1 MNNFSLSSMMCMCHK
16 LARGS
21 RYLEDVYYTLLSSC
35 CTLPL
40 EGEQLR
46 HPAQQWAGWAA
57 KAELASTLLWKVFL
71 PCSLVL
77 CFWLLCK
84 YCWVLLRWELVSSR
98 MQRLGT
104 ASLQGKPSVHATSY
118 TMMVQSM
125 KHIICSCRSVK
136 KEATELGML
145 WKGHLSLQCAH
156 IRMQHFTV
164 RPSPP
169 TSSCFQDVP
178 SAAWNIAKPAS
189 CFSLPAP
196 LLVFQAKP
204 RERESS
210 QGTFT

>member
-1 MNNFSLSSMMCMCHK
+1 MNNFSLSSTMCMCHK
-16 LARGS
+16 LTRGS
-21 RYLEDVYYTLLSSC
+21 RYLEDEYYTFLSSC

-125 KHIICSCRSVK
+125 KHIISHVFLFPRMS
-136 KEATELGML
+136 T
-145 WKGHLSLQCAH
+145 LQPGTLLNRLLA
-156 IRMQHFTV
+156 FLYLLFYLFS
-164 RPSPP
+164 RPSPE
-169 TSSCFQDVP
+169 
-178 SAAWNIAKPAS
+178 KER
-189 CFSLPAP
+189 AP
-196 LLVFQAKP
+196 KAYLHNH
-204 RERESS
+204 
-210 QGTFT
+210 FTKSGS

>member
-1 MNNFSLSSMMCMCHK
+1 MNNFFLSSMMCMCHE
-16 LARGS
+16 LTRGS
-21 RYLEDVYYTLLSSC
+21 RYLEDVYYTLLSSR

-46 HPAQQWAGWAA
+46 DLAQQWAGWAA

-84 YCWVLLRWELVSSR
+84 YCWVLLHCELVNSR

-118 TMMVQSM
+118 TTMVQSM
-125 KHIICSCRSVK
+125 KHIICSYKSVK
-136 KEATELGML
+136 KEATELGIL
-145 WKGHLSLQCAH
+145 WKGHLPLQRAH
-156 IRMQHFTV
+156 IRMQHFIV

-169 TSSCFQDVP
+169 MSSCFP
-178 SAAWNIAKPAS
+178 GCPL
-189 CFSLPAP
+189 CSL
-196 LLVFQAKP
+196 
-204 RERESS
+204 EHC
-210 QGTFT
+210 